1 MPPQITAS
9 PVSGAFAPTSGL
21 PTPAAQTDIFSSE
34 GFLKLLSTQIRSQNP
49 LEPLK
54 DTEFIAQMAQF
65 SQLEQVTSVAKD
77 MKALTMSSQLA
88 QGASLIGKSV
98 TYQPADGTAPITGMV
113 QSLNVT
119 GDGRSMALIVNGVSV
134 DAALVTRVAA

>member
-1 MPPQITAS
+1 MPTQTTATRIT
-9 PVSGAFAPTSGL
+9 GAFAPT
-21 PTPAAQTDIFSSE
+21 PAVHTPAPQTDLFSSE
-34 GFLKLLSTQIRSQNP
+34 GFLKILSSQIRSQNP
-49 LEPLK
+49 LEPMK

-98 TYQPADGTAPITGMV
+98 TYQSAGSLTPITGTV
-113 QSLNVT
+113 ESLNVA
-119 GDGRSMALIVNGVSV
+119 GDGRSMSLIVNGVSV
-134 DAALVTRVAA
+134 DVSLVTKVGG